1 MAFLLAGAAC
11 SVGGAAAVATKT
23 ITIGVDLPLTG
34 PAQRAGQ
41 STLNGVRFFV
51 QRHQVLDGFT
61 IAIDARDDAG
71 GTSRDPSRGAANL
84 EAFIANPQVL
94 AMIGPLDSNIARAQ
108 IPVANRAHLAMVS
121 PTTSNRCLTKEPF
134 LPAGLNPLRTAIACQ
149 AAGVPTPG
157 DLRPTKVNNYFRLST
172 TDDLQGAAAADFASK
187 GLHLHRVAL
196 ISDNEAYGQGLADS
210 FWARFT
216 QLGGSVVASQQID
229 PSQPLDVTRFLERA
243 KQSGAQ
249 ALYYGGTSATGGC
262 VVRAQMAG
270 VFGAGEATP
279 FFGGDGIALDP
290 TCVRDAGANAA
301 GIYATVPTFDAEQI
315 ASAKPVIEAFK
326 TSFGRA
332 RDFGPFTIAAY
343 EATGAIYDALDRA
356 IKAERGNRPFRD
368 EVVTALGSPA
378 KFQGVTG
385 TFGFDPDGDTTM
397 RVVSIYKPIASTPK
411 MRWTWVETVDYSATL
426 PY

>member
-1 MAFLLAGAAC
+1 
-11 SVGGAAAVATKT
+11 
-23 ITIGVDLPLTG
+23 
-34 PAQRAGQ
+34 
-41 STLNGVRFFV
+41 
-51 QRHQVLDGFT
+51 
-61 IAIDARDDAG
+61 
-71 GTSRDPSRGAANL
+71 
-84 EAFIANPQVL
+84 
-94 AMIGPLDSNIARAQ
+94 
-108 IPVANRAHLAMVS
+108 
-121 PTTSNRCLTKEPF
+121 
-134 LPAGLNPLRTAIACQ
+134 
-149 AAGVPTPG
+149 
-157 DLRPTKVNNYFRLST
+157 
-172 TDDLQGAAAADFASK
+172 
-187 GLHLHRVAL
+187 
-196 ISDNEAYGQGLADS
+196 
-210 FWARFT
+210 
-216 QLGGSVVASQQID
+216 
-229 PSQPLDVTRFLERA
+229 
-243 KQSGAQ
+243 
-249 ALYYGGTSATGGC
+249 
-262 VVRAQMAG
+262 MAG